1 MPPLH
6 VDCVDRAAGQALL
19 SGALA
24 ANATNEA
31 AYFRSTDL
39 QPTQSVPSTYQPVQP
54 DERMQPLPPVWPA
67 EQVQPVQLVE
77 PVAPPVQPIQS
88 YGMVPKTDRTDPAA
102 RRLSPVSPTY
112 RATQI
117 LYLLVGIVEVL
128 IITRVVLKLLAA
140 NSGVGFA
147 RLVYGVSAPLVAPFQ
162 GIFPTPA
169 SNTNVLELSSLVA
182 IAVYGLVAWGIVQIV
197 YIVGRPPRP
206 ATAG

>member
-1 MPPLH
+1 
-6 VDCVDRAAGQALL
+6 
-19 SGALA
+19 
-24 ANATNEA
+24 
-31 AYFRSTDL
+31 L

-67 EQVQPVQLVE
+67 EQVQPVQPVEPVAPLVQPVQ

-88 YGMVPKTDRTDPAA
+88 YGYGMVPMTDRPDTAA

-147 RLVYGVSAPLVAPFQ
+147 RFVYGVSAPLVAPFQ

-182 IAVYGLVAWGIVQIV
+182 IVVYGLLAWGIVQIV
-197 YIVGRPPRP
+197 YIVGRRP
-206 ATAG
+206 LSATAG

>member
-1 MPPLH
+1 MQPL
-6 VDCVDRAAGQALL
+6 
-19 SGALA
+19 
-24 ANATNEA
+24 
-31 AYFRSTDL
+31 
-39 QPTQSVPSTYQPVQP
+39 QSVPPTYQPVRPDEPVQP
-54 DERMQPLPPVWPA
+54 DERMEPRPSPQAAELLQPVQLVQPVAP
-67 EQVQPVQLVE
+67 QVQPVQ
-77 PVAPPVQPIQS
+77 PVQS
-88 YGMVPKTDRTDPAA
+88 HGMVRMDTAA

-140 NSGVGFA
+140 NSGAGFA

-169 SNTNVLELSSLVA
+169 SNTNILELSSLVA
-182 IAVYGLVAWGIVQIV
+182 IAVYALVAWGIVQIV
-197 YIVGRPPRP
+197 NILGRRPRP